1 MNKIVLASNSPRR
14 KEILEQVGISFEII
28 PSTSD
33 EVSNK
38 TDPIELVE
46 DISGMKTE
54 EVATMVEGPAIIIGA
69 DTVVVLD
76 GEVLGKPKDEEHAKQ
91 MLHSLQN
98 GTHEVFTGVTV
109 ILKDITLEN
118 EVIAY
123 KKISFADVSKVI
135 VLPMNSTQIDTY
147 VATKEPMDK
156 AGAYAI
162 QGKFAVYIKE
172 IIGDYYNIMGLP
184 ISKLYNTLF
193 HEGIDLLAK

>member
-1 MNKIVLASNSPRR
+1 MKKIILASNSPRR

-33 EVSNK
+33 EVSGK

-46 DISGMKTE
+46 DISAMKAE
-54 EVATMVEGPAIIIGA
+54 EVANIVEGPAVIIGA
-69 DTVVVLD
+69 DTVVVHE
-76 GEVLGKPKDEEHAKQ
+76 GKVLGKPKDEAQAKK

-98 GTHEVFTGVTV
+98 GSHEVFTGVTV
-109 ILKDITLEN
+109 ILKGITIGN
-118 EVIAY
+118 EVVTY
-123 KKISFADVSKVI
+123 KKLSFADVSKVI
-135 VLPMNSTQIDTY
+135 VLPMNQSQIDAY

-184 ISKLYNTLF
+184 ISKIYDTLLD
-193 HEGIDLLAK
+193 EGIDLLA

>member
-1 MNKIVLASNSPRR
+1 MKKIVLASNSPRR

-33 EVSNK
+33 EVSSK

-46 DISGMKTE
+46 DISRMKAE
-54 EVATMVEGPAIIIGA
+54 EVATMVEGPVIIIGA

-76 GEVLGKPKDEEHAKQ
+76 GEVLGKPQDEAHAKK

-98 GTHEVFTGVTV
+98 SSHEVFTGVTV
-109 ILKDITLEN
+109 ILKDIMIGN
-118 EVIAY
+118 EVIECKA
-123 KKISFADVSKVI
+123 ISFADVSKVI
-135 VLPMNSTQIDTY
+135 ILPMNNAQIDAY

-162 QGKFAVYIKE
+162 QGKFALYIKE

-184 ISKLYNTLF
+184 ISKLYDTLLN
-193 HEGIDLLAK
+193 EGIDLLA

>member
-1 MNKIVLASNSPRR
+1 MKKIVLASNSPRR

-33 EVSNK
+33 EVSSK

-46 DISGMKTE
+46 DISRMKAE

-76 GEVLGKPKDEEHAKQ
+76 GEVLGKPQDEAHAKK

-98 GTHEVFTGVTV
+98 NSHEVFTGVTV
-109 ILKDITLEN
+109 ILKDIMIGN
-118 EVIAY
+118 EVIECKA
-123 KKISFADVSKVI
+123 ISFADVSKVI
-135 VLPMNSTQIDTY
+135 ILPMNNAQIDAY

-162 QGKFAVYIKE
+162 QGKFALYIKE

-184 ISKLYNTLF
+184 ISKLYDTLLN
-193 HEGIDLLAK
+193 EGIDLLA

>member
-14 KEILEQVGISFEII
+14 KEILEQVGITFTVS

-33 EVSNK
+33 EVSES

-46 DISGMKTE
+46 SLSSMKAE
-54 EVATMVEGPAIIIGA
+54 EVAEREKGPTIIIGA
-69 DTVVVLD
+69 DTVVVHE
-76 GEVLGKPKDEEHAKQ
+76 GKILGKPVDVAEAKK
-91 MLHSLQN
+91 MLWSLQGN
-98 GTHEVFTGVTV
+98 SHEVFTGVTV
-109 ILKDITLEN
+109 ILKEINNGKEI
-118 EVIAY
+118 VPY

-135 VLPMNSTQIDTY
+135 FYPMTHEQIDAY

-172 IIGDYYNIMGLP
+172 IIGDYYNIVGLP
-184 ISKLYNTLF
+184 ISKLYQTLID
-193 HEGIDLLAK
+193 EGINLLP

>member
-46 DISGMKTE
+46 DISGMKAE

-135 VLPMNSTQIDTY
+135 VLPMNSTQIDAY

>member
-1 MNKIVLASNSPRR
+1 MKKIVLASNSPRR

-33 EVSNK
+33 EVSSK

-46 DISGMKTE
+46 DISRMKAE

-76 GEVLGKPKDEEHAKQ
+76 GEVLGKPQDEAHAKK

-98 GTHEVFTGVTV
+98 SSHEVFTGVTV
-109 ILKDITLEN
+109 ILKDIMIGN
-118 EVIAY
+118 EVIECKA
-123 KKISFADVSKVI
+123 ISFADVSKVI
-135 VLPMNSTQIDTY
+135 ILPMNNAQIDAY
-147 VATKEPMDK
+147 VATREPMDK

-162 QGKFAVYIKE
+162 QGKFALYIKE

-184 ISKLYNTLF
+184 ISKLYDTLLN
-193 HEGIDLLAK
+193 EGIDLLA

>member
-14 KEILEQVGISFEII
+14 KEILEQVGIPFTVN

-33 EVSNK
+33 EVTDK

-46 DISGMKTE
+46 TISEMKAA
-54 EVATMVEGPAIIIGA
+54 EVAEKEVGPAIIIGA
-69 DTVVVLD
+69 DTVVVHE
-76 GEVLGKPKDEEHAKQ
+76 GNVLGKPVDEADAKR
-91 MLHSLQN
+91 MIRALQ
-98 GTHEVFTGVTV
+98 GSSHEVFTGVTV
-109 ILKDITLEN
+109 ILKNVTIQKET
-118 EVIAY
+118 ISY

-135 VLPMNSTQIDTY
+135 VLPMTNSQIDSY

-172 IIGDYYNIMGLP
+172 IIGDYYNIVGLP
-184 ISKLYNTLF
+184 ISKLYQTLLE
-193 HEGIDLLAK
+193 EGIDLLA